1 MSNEAKIAWIS
12 AGVGLLGGF
21 LIGILIGGVL
31 TQQENRNE
39 AIKAGVARY
48 TVDPATGI
56 TKFEYVKP

>member
-1 MSNEAKIAWIS
+1 MKDGAIAII
-12 AGVGLLGGF
+12 AVLAF
-21 LIGILIGGVL
+21 FIGIYLGWNLGQKQGAEQA
-31 TQQENRNE
+31 QQA